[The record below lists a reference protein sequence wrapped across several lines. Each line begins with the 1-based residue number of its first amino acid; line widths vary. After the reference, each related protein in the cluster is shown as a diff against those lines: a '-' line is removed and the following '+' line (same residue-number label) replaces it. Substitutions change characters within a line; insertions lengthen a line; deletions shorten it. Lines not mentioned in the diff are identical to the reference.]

1 MKKLFL
7 LAAAALL
14 TLGMASCGHNNGYVD
29 LGLPSGLLW
38 AECNV
43 GADTPEA
50 YGDYFAWGEVSPK
63 QVYDWETYAYGRSYD
78 NLTKYCTDDDYGV
91 VDNLTTLK
99 PCDDAA
105 TVNLGKG
112 ARIPTT
118 SEWQE
123 LLDNCRSEWT
133 QQNGVYGRRFTG
145 PNGKSL
151 FLPAAGYRYG
161 SDLYYA
167 GSSGDYWSASL
178 GEDGPSLAWYMYFN
192 SDDQNVYYYYR
203 YYGQSVRAVRSQN

>member
-1 MKKLFL
+1 MKEILDR
-7 LAAAALL
+7 
-14 TLGMASCGHNNGYVD
+14 YVD

-50 YGDYFAWGEVSPK
+50 YGDHFAWGEVSPK
-63 QVYDWETYAYGRSYD
+63 QVYSWKTYAYGRSD
-78 NLTKYCTDDDYGV
+78 GHLTKYCTDGDCGV

-105 TVNLGKG
+105 TVILGKG
-112 ARIPTT
+112 ARMPTA

-151 FLPAAGYRYG
+151 FLPAAGYRFG
-161 SDLYYA
+161 SGLSYA
-167 GSSGDYWSASL
+167 GSYGNYWSASL
-178 GEDGPSLAWYMYFN
+178 YESYPRYAWNMFFN
-192 SDDQNVYYYYR
+192 SDDQLVYDGYR
-203 YYGQSVRAVRSQN
+203 YGGQSVRAVRSQN

>member
-1 MKKLFL
+1 MKEILDR
-7 LAAAALL
+7 
-14 TLGMASCGHNNGYVD
+14 YVD

-43 GADTPEA
+43 GADTPEG
-50 YGDYFAWGEVSPK
+50 YGNYFAWGEVSPK
-63 QVYDWETYAYGRSYD
+63 QVYSWETYAYGRSD
-78 NLTKYCTDDDYGV
+78 GHLTKYCTDGDCGV

-105 TVNLGKG
+105 TVILGKG
-112 ARIPTT
+112 ARMPTA

-151 FLPAAGYRYG
+151 FLPAAGSRYG
-161 SDLYYA
+161 SGLYSA
-167 GSSGDYWSASL
+167 GSFGYYWSASL
-178 GEDGPSLAWYMYFN
+178 DESDPNYAWSVYFD
-192 SDDQNVYYYYR
+192 SDDQYVYLSYSR
-203 YYGQSVRAVRSQN
+203 CGGFSVRAVRSQN

>member
-43 GADTPEA
+43 GADTPEG
-50 YGDYFAWGEVSPK
+50 YGDHFAWGEVSPK
-63 QVYDWETYAYGRSYD
+63 QVYSWKTYAYGRSD
-78 NLTKYCTDDDYGV
+78 GHLTKYCTDGDCGV

-105 TVNLGKG
+105 TVILGKG
-112 ARIPTT
+112 ARMPTA

-151 FLPAAGYRYG
+151 FLPAAGVRIYSGALG
-161 SDLYYA
+161 SA
-167 GSSGDYWSASL
+167 GDYWSASL
-178 GEDGPSLAWYMYFN
+178 GEDGPYHAWHVNFHYNYHCVN
-192 SDDQNVYYYYR
+192 GYER
-203 YYGQSVRAVRSQN
+203 YYGLSVRAVCPKN